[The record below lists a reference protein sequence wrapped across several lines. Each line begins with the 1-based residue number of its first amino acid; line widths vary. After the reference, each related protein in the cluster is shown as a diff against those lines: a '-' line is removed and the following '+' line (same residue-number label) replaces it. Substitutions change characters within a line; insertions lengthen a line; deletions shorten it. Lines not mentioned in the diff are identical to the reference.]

1 MNLYVKNAT
10 LVFIQ
15 KILVNFVE
23 IVRQIQEE
31 AIVVYVDIIKIMI
44 KLNVL
49 NAINDFIYIHMII
62 ILLSKILF
70 NV

>member
-49 NAINDFIYIHMII
+49 NAINDLIYIHMII